1 MCEKRS
7 GETFNQNTVSSQKS
21 MKNLK
26 LVKDYFNT
34 LTSKGKA
41 FFVLAVI
48 VAAYLILDQLG

>member
-1 MCEKRS
+1 
-7 GETFNQNTVSSQKS
+7 